1 MRKSR
6 PNIIT
11 LYGDLCILGAIVLI
25 LTLIPNFLSRFGITL
40 ISPPYLKHSA
50 LFTELLRIT
59 KIIALL
65 ITAYGYLKLKKW
77 GYWLMVGTNL
87 IPIINWII
95 SLQYKEQ
102 QLYNPFP
109 MTSIIC
115 LIFVIPTV
123 VYFYKKP
130 DSQSPL
136 DINEGDTK

>member
-50 LFTELLRIT
+50 LFTEILRIT

-65 ITAYGYLKLKKW
+65 ITA
-77 GYWLMVGTNL
+77 
-87 IPIINWII
+87 
-95 SLQYKEQ
+95 
-102 QLYNPFP
+102 
-109 MTSIIC
+109 
-115 LIFVIPTV
+115 
-123 VYFYKKP
+123 
-130 DSQSPL
+130 
-136 DINEGDTK
+136 